1 MVKNFEDISC
11 IFCGEKNNFKDSICI
26 SCKMLLDIGKNF
38 LEKTINNYTLK
49 EYKARGFYGLTYK
62 ATDNYQK
69 EFAIK
74 LISASSYSKYNKDFN
89 REAEMYAN
97 LPTTPSI
104 VNYVG
109 AGETTLL
116 FKNESL
122 RFFYIVSEWI
132 NGPVF
137 KDFISTHN
145 DVEPEDLIIA
155 ARDLLL
161 GLQDLY
167 DKNLWHNDLHD
178 ENVMIEPLSQ
188 TQMRRFNRSIP
199 RIYRIIDVGSMVYRN
214 PADAKLFTDMNCIGN
229 ILFQISEKLK
239 TNSSK
244 YSKEDQYFINLLD
257 GTFIQMMDEHP
268 GRSFPTPNDAL
279 NQIEEFY
286 KSSRIGEISPSKK
299 LDSPYGYINAND
311 IPSPW
316 LLNHMFSDKLF
327 YFQKI
332 MKTSNQCLLI
342 SGPRGC
348 GKTMIFKYMRF
359 ITMYDSQEENKEKFL
374 QNLPYIGLFVSARTN
389 FGNYLVSYRPQEW
402 IKNESKILLYFN
414 ILVSIELIDIL
425 YRLVFDGIIQEQ
437 QIKPIIDMLSE
448 RFSIPFVNLLTVKTK
463 LIQISRHLI
472 ANKDIAITID
482 NSTPAYLNDLLQVFR
497 TAIPNIRDKEI
508 IILID
513 DLSLP
518 RIPVEIQKSIIPAL
532 FNTGASYKTRITAH
546 SDGLI
551 FKDYA
556 GEVYKENRDFTEIN
570 LGFEYWQ
577 LSNNYEVCR
586 DSFDDILNKR
596 FNLAKKEKFIGLET
610 MLERGDKLENI
621 GREIHRLYQEKKLR
635 TLNYHGAKVLIK
647 LCSGDLSY
655 LLEILGKMELRAN
668 GKIPIPIRIQNS
680 VIKNYARNELRSLQ
694 DIRSAYKNC
703 SLYDIAYYFG
713 VWSKSQLTRKNEDYI
728 RIEFPMQNLPEELKD
743 VARELLCYG
752 VFVDGGFSNMS
763 DGQTSRKLLFRRIF
777 TPAFPTTFIDRNTYP
792 MVPDS
797 FRKFIENPKDF
808 VRERMSAY
816 GISPSEQQK
825 LEQLDMIYEDSGELN
840 GNS

>member
-1 MVKNFEDISC
+1 MQKNFEDISC
-11 IFCGEKNNFKDSICI
+11 IFCGEKNDCRDTACI
-26 SCKMLLDIGKNF
+26 SCKMPLDIGKEF
-38 LEKTINNYTLK
+38 LEKTINNYILK

-62 ATDNYQK
+62 AIDNYKK

-74 LISASSYSKYNKDFN
+74 LISASSYSKYGKDFN
-89 REAEMYAN
+89 REAAMYAN

-109 AGETTLL
+109 AGETTLSYQ
-116 FKNESL
+116 NNPL
-122 RFFYIVSEWI
+122 RFFYIVCEWV

-137 KDFISTHN
+137 KDFITMQN
-145 DVEPEDLIIA
+145 VEPEDLIIA

-167 DKNLWHNDLHD
+167 DNNLWHNDLHD

-188 TQMRRFNRSIP
+188 TQIRRFNRSIP

-214 PADAKLFTDMNCIGN
+214 PADVKSFTDMNCVGN

-239 TNSSK
+239 MNFSE

-268 GRSFPTPNDAL
+268 GRSFVTPVDAL
-279 NQIEEFY
+279 NQIEKYYEI
-286 KSSRIGEISPSKK
+286 SRIGEIPPSKK

-316 LLNHMFSDKLF
+316 LLKQMFSDKLP
-327 YFQKI
+327 YFSRI
-332 MKTSNQCLLI
+332 MSTSDQCLLI
-342 SGPRGC
+342 TGPRGC
-348 GKTMIFKYMRF
+348 GKTMILKYMRF
-359 ITMYDSQEENKEKFL
+359 ITMYDSQEKSKKDFL
-374 QNLPYIGLFVSARTN
+374 KNLTYIGLFVSARTN

-402 IKNESKILLYFN
+402 ISDESKILLYFN
-414 ILVSIELIDIL
+414 ILVSIELIDVL
-425 YRLVFDGIIQEQ
+425 YRLVLDGLIKEQ

-448 RFSIPFVNLLTVKTK
+448 RFSVPFVNLLTVKTK
-463 LIQISRHLI
+463 LVQISRHLI
-472 ANKDIAITID
+472 ANKDVVITID
-482 NSTPAYLNDLLQVFR
+482 NSTPAYLNDLFQVFR
-497 TAIPNIRDKEI
+497 TVIPIIRGKEI

-518 RIPVEIQKSIIPAL
+518 RIPVEIQRSIIPSV

-546 SDGLI
+546 SEGII
-551 FKDYA
+551 FKDHA
-556 GEVYKENRDFTEIN
+556 GEVYKANRDFTQIN
-570 LGFEYWQ
+570 LGYEYWQ
-577 LSNNYEVCR
+577 LSDEYEACR

-596 FNLAKKEKFIGLET
+596 FNLAKKEDFIGLEK
-610 MLERGDKLENI
+610 MLDRGDKLENI
-621 GREIHRLYQEKKLR
+621 GREIYRLYQEKKLE

-668 GKIPIPIRIQNS
+668 GKTPIPIRMQNS
-680 VIKNYARNELRSLQ
+680 VIRNYARNELRSLQ
-694 DIRSAYKNC
+694 DIRSEYKKC

-713 VWSKSQLTRKNEDYI
+713 VWSKSQLTKKNEDYI
-728 RIEFPMQNLPEELKD
+728 RIEFPMQKLPEELKV

-752 VFVDGGFSNMS
+752 VFIDGGSSTMS
-763 DGQTSRKLLFRRIF
+763 DGQTARKFLFRRIF
-777 TPAFPTTFIDRNTYP
+777 TPAFPTTFNDHSTYP
-792 MVPDS
+792 MVPAS
-797 FRKFIENPKDF
+797 FKKFIENPKDF

-816 GISPSEQQK
+816 KISPPEQQE
-825 LEQLDMIYEDSGELN
+825 LEQLDIIYEENGEPN
-840 GNS
+840 GTL